1 LLYPTSCSD
10 HSSRYSVISI
20 VQHFAIENAR
30 EGKCVARLSK
40 PQTKSDYPSGEK
52 GQLKKA
58 RLSLTGIEPGAHL
71 RHRGAEFGGRATHFD
86 KVHANRP
93 AERAFK

>member
-10 HSSRYSVISI
+10 HSSRDSVISI
-20 VQHFAIENAR
+20 AQHLAIENAR
-30 EGKCVARLSK
+30 EGKCVAYLSE
-40 PQTKSDYPSGEK
+40 PQTKSNFPSGKK
-52 GQLKKA
+52 GHFKEA
-58 RLSLTGIEPGAHL
+58 RFGLTVIEPGAHL
-71 RHRGAEFGGRATHFD
+71 RHRGAEVGRRATDLD